1 MELIKKFP
9 ETMND
14 RAVYKLMKSPD
25 VKKMSEAVD
34 SILDVAA
41 WINYEDTDE
50 KTGEVKSVLVVAT
63 KDGEMFGTISNTF
76 MREFADITKFFGDD
90 VGEIK
95 VIGGKSRA
103 GRSYIT
109 CTVE

>member
-9 ETMND
+9 ETMSD

-41 WINYEDTDE
+41 WINYEDMDE
-50 KTGEVKSVLVVAT
+50 KTGELKSVLVVAT
-63 KDGEMFGTISNTF
+63 KDGEMFGTISATF

-95 VIGGKSRA
+95 VVGGESRA
-103 GRSYIT
+103 GRRYIT